1 MQVSGPERA
10 ADLVFLGADDE
21 IRTRDPHLGNVMGAV
36 RTVRPV
42 PCSTP
47 QSAKPSVQSVCSV
60 QFVYR
65 YTITRA
71 LCAGQLAL
79 RTTAWPL
86 RTILAMDRFSIS
98 RVPTTTASS

>member
-1 MQVSGPERA
+1 MMGTMGKPGSLENAVSAPAGALTWCYLERM
-10 ADLVFLGADDE
+10 
-21 IRTRDPHLGNVMGAV
+21 TRFELATLTLAKKKVMTTV

-47 QSAKPSVQSVCSV
+47 QSGKPSVQSVCPV

-71 LCAGQLAL
+71 LC
-79 RTTAWPL
+79 T
-86 RTILAMDRFSIS
+86 FSS
-98 RVPTTTASS
+98 